1 MKEKI
6 ARYARKFKKS
16 VKYVLT
22 LWFPAV
28 ILFVFAVI
36 LAIFVSTSKD
46 GSFKGCGAQL
56 FVCMGDKLQADLSVD
71 KLTRM
76 MVCSYQTAWCD
87 ARVVWGKVTGNEYL
101 PPDFSPPFSLPPIDE
116 KAEKELF
123 EKLTDPKYLDE
134 QFKKFDTL
142 PMPET
147 VPEDP
152 MTLMER
158 AREER
163 LKLEKEIEEQ
173 NRLIL
178 ERLEN
183 NAGQSGRESL

>member
-76 MVCSYQTAWCD
+76 TVCSYQTAWCD
-87 ARVVWGKVTGNEYL
+87 ARVVWGKVSGEEFL
-101 PPDFSPPFSLPPIDE
+101 PPDLSPAVALPPIDE
-116 KAEKELF
+116 KADKELF
-123 EKLTDPKYLDE
+123 DKLTRQEYLDE
-134 QFKKFDTL
+134 QFKKFDNL
-142 PMPET
+142 PPSE
-147 VPEDP
+147 VFPEDVKA
-152 MTLMER
+152 LMDQ
-158 AREER
+158 ARQER

-173 NRLIL
+173 NKALL

-183 NAGQSGRESL
+183 NAGQNAQ